1 MSKSLFTFP
10 QEYCHSTLGASARA
24 SSALHCGAVSPARTK
39 QGFIGT
45 ICHTRQEHLVD
56 VRTVVWSLSG
66 HSVFLQTLRHQKRR
80 QNIPTVGCFLL
91 SVSLS
96 ALDPG
101 RQNGRLSPAHHQSP
115 PLHLLGLIPTLLG
128 PAPPQHTCLPPPS
141 VTVED
146 SVF

>member
-1 MSKSLFTFP
+1 MSERLCGHCQGILSSSKP
-10 QEYCHSTLGASARA
+10 LGIRKGDKISQRW
-24 SSALHCGAVSPARTK
+24 
-39 QGFIGT
+39 
-45 ICHTRQEHLVD
+45 D
-56 VRTVVWSLSG
+56 V
-66 HSVFLQTLRHQKRR
+66 
-80 QNIPTVGCFLL
+80 FLL
-91 SVSLS
+91 SISLS

-146 SVF
+146 SVS